1 MIELLEKD
9 IMETNNKSS
18 KGNQL
23 KWRADDYWYKS
34 DFAGY
39 EGLSE
44 VIVSKMLH
52 NSTLKED
59 EYVCYE
65 PEQIKY
71 KTTVFNGCKAK
82 NFLKTKGQQLITL
95 ERLYSNFYGESLY
108 RTLFHI
114 HDEKERFSFLVNQV
128 ERITGIKQFAVYLN
142 KIVTIDALTLN
153 EDRHMHNIA
162 VVMNADGEY
171 DLCPIFDQGA
181 GLLSDT
187 TLDYPIGA
195 DVYKLIDSVKAKTF
209 SSSFDEQLEISE
221 AFAGNSIKFT
231 FTKSDVRQWL
241 ANDQLRKMYS
251 EKILERVEKVVVDRM
266 RKYQYL
272 FLDGGTVQ

>member
-9 IMETNNKSS
+9 IVATNNKSS

-23 KWRADDYWYKS
+23 KWNIDNYWYKA

-44 VIVSKMLH
+44 VLVSKMLKY
-52 NSTLKED
+52 STLSDE
-59 EYVCYE
+59 EYVSYE
-65 PEQIKY
+65 PEQVKY
-71 KTTVFNGCKAK
+71 KTTIFNGCKSK
-82 NFLKTKGQQLITL
+82 NFLKNNGQQLITL
-95 ERLYSNFYGESLY
+95 ERLYSNFCGESLY
-108 RTLFHI
+108 KSLFRI
-114 HDEKERFSFLVNQV
+114 HDEKERFSFLVNQI
-128 ERITGIKQFAVYLN
+128 ERITGIKQFALYLN

-162 VVMNADGEY
+162 VIMNMDGTY

-187 TLDYPIGA
+187 TLDYPIDE

-231 FTKSDVRQWL
+231 FTKSDVRLWL
-241 ANDQLRKMYS
+241 EDEQLKKMYS
-251 EKILERVEKVVVDRM
+251 KKILERVGTVAVDRM

-272 FLDGGTVQ
+272 FL